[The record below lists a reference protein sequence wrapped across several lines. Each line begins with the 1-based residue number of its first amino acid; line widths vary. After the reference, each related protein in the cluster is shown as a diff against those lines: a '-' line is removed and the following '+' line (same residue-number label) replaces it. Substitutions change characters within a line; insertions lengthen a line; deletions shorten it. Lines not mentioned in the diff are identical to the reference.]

1 MLYFK
6 ISNALAGE
14 YFYTNAHVG
23 RNFKINDAQKGKN
36 I

>member
-6 ISNALAGE
+6 TSNALAGE
-14 YFYTNAHVG
+14 YFYTNAHIG
-23 RNFKINDAQKGKN
+23 KIFKINDAQAGKN